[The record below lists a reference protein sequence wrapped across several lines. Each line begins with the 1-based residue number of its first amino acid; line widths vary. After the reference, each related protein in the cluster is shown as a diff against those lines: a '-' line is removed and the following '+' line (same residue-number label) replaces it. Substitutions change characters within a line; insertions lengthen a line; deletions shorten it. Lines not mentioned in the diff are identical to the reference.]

1 MNDRAGWQ
9 AEAERLS
16 VELETMRAEAGRT
29 LRTHLQQQQEQGD
42 RHVAEA
48 ALLRCGRFPQ
58 QTFIL

>member
-1 MNDRAGWQ
+1 MGAGWQ

-48 ALLRCGRFPQ
+48 ALLRCATEPYSR
-58 QTFIL
+58 LLSS